1 MVKIMLKNLSTNEV
15 KSSGKGKEISNLDL
29 SAFCGQM
36 AMILNAGITM
46 VEGLHIMKEEASGRM
61 GKELLAEMIDNLEK
75 GYTFNETL
83 DRMGIF
89 PHYMVNMVKIGEKA
103 GKLDTVFAALA
114 RYYKKEDDVQNAVRQ
129 SVLYPAV
136 MTVMMLVVVG
146 FLLIKV
152 IPIFDSVF
160 AQLGSELTGF
170 AKSVIVLGNTMN
182 AYSLWIFI
190 GLVVIVALV
199 IFVMRTSS
207 GKAAFSKFKENSRI
221 TRGITDKIAVARFSN
236 GMALMLASGLDTTQS
251 LEMIEGLIE
260 NKRMKDKV
268 KKCILDM
275 EDGKGFE
282 KAMVENEIYSGLY
295 ARMLLVGFKT
305 GSVDG
310 VMEEISERYEEEVD
324 QKLTNIIGI
333 IEPTLVAVLS
343 VIVGA
348 ILLSVMFPLISI
360 MSALG

>member
-1 MVKIMLKNLSTNEV
+1 MLKNSSTNEV
-15 KSSGKGKEISNLDL
+15 KNDVKGKMISNLDL

-36 AMILNAGITM
+36 AMILNAGITT
-46 VEGLHIMKEEASGRM
+46 VEGIHIMEEEASGKM
-61 GKELLAEMIDNLEK
+61 GKELLKEMSDNLEM
-75 GYTFNETL
+75 GYTFHETL
-83 DRMGIF
+83 DKMGIF
-89 PHYMVNMVKIGEKA
+89 PHYMVNMVKIGERA
-103 GKLDTVFAALA
+103 GKLDTVFSALA
-114 RYYKKEDDVQNAVRQ
+114 KYYKKEDDVQNAVRQ
-129 SVLYPAV
+129 SVVYPAV

-160 AQLGSELTGF
+160 EQLGSELTGF
-170 AKSVIVLGNTMN
+170 AKSVMVLGNAMN

-190 GLVVIVALV
+190 GLVAIILIVF
-199 IFVMRTSS
+199 IVMKTSG
-207 GKAAFSKFKENSRI
+207 GKAAFARFKENSRI

-251 LEMIEGLIE
+251 LEMIEGLVE
-260 NKRMKDKV
+260 NRRMKAKV
-268 KKCILDM
+268 KKCISDM
-275 EDGKGFE
+275 EDGQSFE
-282 KAMVENEIYSGLY
+282 NAMVGNEIYGGLY

-348 ILLSVMFPLISI
+348 ILLSVMFPLMSI